1 MILLFLALVS
11 GKLVDLVQDPFMT
24 SLTHWKADP
33 TTSLCRNC
41 TDLPTVGPSVAN
53 GLYSY
58 CYDPPLS
65 SVFCSLSQEIKLANV
80 DSVNLTV
87 AVQVG
92 GGGLFTMDASYQ
104 DFRWSWSALDLG
116 QIAVGVYRNVSVLM
130 TFGSPVYDTL
140 KLGFHSTP
148 GNGDFI
154 SVNEVHLFAEVSEPL
169 SALAIAAIVVG
180 LLLLL
185 MLAGWVI
192 HCYRV
197 NQQYNRNHFV
207 LLQ

>member
-1 MILLFLALVS
+1 MILLLLALVS
-11 GKLVDLVQDPFMT
+11 GKQIDLVQDPFMT

-33 TTSLCRNC
+33 VTSLCRNC

-58 CYDPPLS
+58 CYDPPLGS
-65 SVFCSLSQEIKLANV
+65 DFCSLSQEISLSNV
-80 DSVNLTV
+80 ASANLTI

-92 GGGLFTMDASYQ
+92 GGGLFTMEASLQ
-104 DFRWSWSALDLG
+104 DFHWSWSALELG
-116 QIAVGVYRNVSVLM
+116 EAVGAYRNVSVLLE
-130 TFGSPVYDTL
+130 FGSPVDDTL
-140 KLGFHSTP
+140 KLGFHSVP
-148 GNGDFI
+148 GGGDFI
-154 SVNEVHLFAEVSEPL
+154 SVNEVHLFAEVTETL
-169 SALAIAAIVVG
+169 STLAIVAIVVG
-180 LLLLL
+180 LLLSV

-197 NQQYNRNHFV
+197 NQQHKRNHFA